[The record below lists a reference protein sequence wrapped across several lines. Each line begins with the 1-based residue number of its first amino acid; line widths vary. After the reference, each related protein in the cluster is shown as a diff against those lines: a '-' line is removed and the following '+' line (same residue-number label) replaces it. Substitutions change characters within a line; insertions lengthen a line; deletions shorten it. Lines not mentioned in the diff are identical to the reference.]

1 MHPETPK
8 EQVNNRTTILLLT
21 QMEFEDLV
29 RSELTEKYNLLQK
42 KKMYTE
48 EDLKHLSQNIINWK
62 HQHEDFDKAVKA
74 GILNPQQVQFASLEL
89 MNEQIYINEVLI
101 DIEDYSKELRS
112 KLNETIARLEKE
124 ESH

>member
-1 MHPETPK
+1 
-8 EQVNNRTTILLLT
+8 
-21 QMEFEDLV
+21 MEFEDLV
-29 RSELTEKYNLLQK
+29 RSALTEKYNLLQK

-62 HQHEDFDKAVKA
+62 HQHKDFDKAVKA

-89 MNEQIYINEVLI
+89 MNEQIYINEVLL